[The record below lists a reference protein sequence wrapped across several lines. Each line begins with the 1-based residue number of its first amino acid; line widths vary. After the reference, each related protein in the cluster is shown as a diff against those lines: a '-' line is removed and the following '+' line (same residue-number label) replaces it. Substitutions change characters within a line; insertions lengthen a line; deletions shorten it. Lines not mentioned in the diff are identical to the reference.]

1 MLANRRIQMDEWEE
15 DRKINLA
22 TYAKD
27 NKKLMIVEV
36 DLEYPISLHKLHNDY
51 PLAAEKMRVNKDMLS
66 PHCEMI
72 RDKYGI
78 SIGQVSKVIPTL
90 SNKEKYVLH
99 YRNMQLY
106 LDRGLKLKKVHRI
119 LEFDQTPW
127 LKQYIDF
134 NSTQK
139 RMNAKNSFQKDFFK
153 LMNNSVF
160 GKTMENLRKRVDV
173 RLVTDQKKLSKLPSK
188 PAYVNSK
195 IFKEDL
201 VAVHKMK
208 ETLTLDRLAY
218 VGMCILDLSKTQR
231 MTFNIIILTRNI
243 KAKPNYYS
251 PIRIH
256 LLEIRQKMSIKIFGL
271 TKKSLI
277 IAIFNRKI
285 TNTLIQP
292 TRKSLASLRMKLLV
306 YQSDNLLG

>member
-78 SIGQVSKVIPTL
+78 SIGQVSKLIPTL

>member
-1 MLANRRIQMDEWEE
+1 
-15 DRKINLA
+15 
-22 TYAKD
+22 
-27 NKKLMIVEV
+27 MIVEV
-36 DLEYPISLHKLHNDY
+36 DLAYPISLHKLHNDY

-66 PHCEMI
+66 PHCEII
-72 RDKYGI
+72 RDKCGI

-139 RMNAKNSFQKDFFK
+139 RMNAKNSSQKDCFK
-153 LMNNSVF
+153 IMNNSVF
-160 GKTMENLRKRVDV
+160 GKTMENLRKRIDV

-256 LLEIRQKMSIKIFGL
+256 LLEIRQQMSIKIFGL

>member
-36 DLEYPISLHKLHNDY
+36 DLKYPISLHKLHNDY

-66 PHCEMI
+66 PHCEII
-72 RDKYGI
+72 RDKCGI

-134 NSTQK
+134 NCTQK
-139 RMNAKNSFQKDFFK
+139 RMIAKNSSQKDFFK

-160 GKTMENLRKRVDV
+160 GKTMENLRKTVDV

-208 ETLTLDRLAY
+208 ETLTLDRLA
-218 VGMCILDLSKTQR
+218 
-231 MTFNIIILTRNI
+231 
-243 KAKPNYYS
+243 
-251 PIRIH
+251 
-256 LLEIRQKMSIKIFGL
+256 
-271 TKKSLI
+271 
-277 IAIFNRKI
+277 
-285 TNTLIQP
+285 
-292 TRKSLASLRMKLLV
+292 
-306 YQSDNLLG
+306 

>member
-15 DRKINLA
+15 DKKINLA

-78 SIGQVSKVIPTL
+78 SIGQVSKLIPTL

-106 LDRGLKLKKVHRI
+106 LDRGLKLKKVHCV

>member
-1 MLANRRIQMDEWEE
+1 MLANRRIQMDECEE
-15 DRKINLA
+15 DKKINLA

-36 DLEYPISLHKLHNDY
+36 DLEYPISLHMLHNDY
-51 PLAAEKMRVNKDMLS
+51 PLAAKKMRVNRDVLS

-78 SIGQVSKVIPTL
+78 SIGQVSKLIPTL

-106 LDRGLKLKKVHRI
+106 LDRGLKLRKVHCV

-160 GKTMENLRKRVDV
+160 AKTMENLRKRVDV

-251 PIRIH
+251 PIGIH
-256 LLEIRQKMSIKIFGL
+256 WLEIKAKDVYKDFWADKEKFDNSDFYSKDNQYFNP
-271 TKKSLI
+271 TNKKVI
-277 IAIFNRKI
+277 GKFKDEAAGIPI
-285 TNTLIQP
+285 T
-292 TRKSLASLRMKLLV
+292 
-306 YQSDNLLG
+306 